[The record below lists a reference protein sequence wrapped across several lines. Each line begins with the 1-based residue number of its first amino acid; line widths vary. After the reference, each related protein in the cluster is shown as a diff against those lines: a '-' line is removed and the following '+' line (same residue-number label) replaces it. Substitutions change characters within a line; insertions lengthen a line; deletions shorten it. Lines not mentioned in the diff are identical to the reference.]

1 MYCRDYKFKVEHE
14 KMEKKMKNVDQT
26 FIKLCGHG

>member
-1 MYCRDYKFKVEHE
+1 MYCRDYTFKVEHE
-14 KMEKKMKNVDQT
+14 KMKKIKNLDQT